1 MKLTSVTFKTSAER
15 FPPLVAI
22 DLDQLTPDEYVT
34 LRNLGYD
41 TQLSKITK
49 RTFEE
54 LEGHLG
60 IRGDVAK
67 KNGFY
72 VLIK

>member
-1 MKLTSVTFKTSAER
+1 MKLTSVTFKPSAER
-15 FPPLVAI
+15 FPPIVAI

-54 LEGHLG
+54 LEGYLG
-60 IRGDVAK
+60 IRGGVAK

>member
-1 MKLTSVTFKTSAER
+1 MKLTSVTFKPSAER
-15 FPPLVAI
+15 FPPIVAI
-22 DLDQLTPDEYVT
+22 DLDQLTPNEYVT

-54 LEGHLG
+54 LAIWEFEETLQ
-60 IRGDVAK
+60 RKMD
-67 KNGFY
+67 FMY
-72 VLIK
+72 

>member
-1 MKLTSVTFKTSAER
+1 MKLTSVTFKPSAER
-15 FPPLVAI
+15 FPPIVAI
-22 DLDQLTPDEYVT
+22 DLDQLTPNEYVT

-49 RTFEE
+49 RTFGE
-54 LEGHLG
+54 LEGLLG
-60 IRGDVAK
+60 IRGDVSK

>member
-1 MKLTSVTFKTSAER
+1 MKLTSVIFESSVER
-15 FPPLVAI
+15 FPPIVSI

-34 LRNLGYD
+34 LRNLGYG
-41 TQLSKITK
+41 TRLSKITK
-49 RTFEE
+49 MTFEE
-54 LEGHLG
+54 LEDHLG

>member
-1 MKLTSVTFKTSAER
+1 MKLTIVIFESSVER
-15 FPPLVAI
+15 FPPIVSI
-22 DLDQLTPDEYVT
+22 DLDQLTPNEYVT

-60 IRGDVAK
+60 IRGDVTK

>member
-1 MKLTSVTFKTSAER
+1 MKLTSVIFESSVER

-49 RTFEE
+49 GPLKSWKAIWEFEE
-54 LEGHLG
+54 TLQ
-60 IRGDVAK
+60 R

>member
-1 MKLTSVTFKTSAER
+1 MKLTSVIFESSVER
-15 FPPLVAI
+15 FPPIVSI
-22 DLDQLTPDEYVT
+22 DLDQLTPNEYVT

-60 IRGDVAK
+60 IRGDVTK

>member
-1 MKLTSVTFKTSAER
+1 MKLTSVTFKPSAER
-15 FPPLVAI
+15 FPPIVAI

-49 RTFEE
+49 GP
-54 LEGHLG
+54 LKSWKAIWG

-67 KNGFY
+67 KMDFMY
-72 VLIK
+72 

>member
-1 MKLTSVTFKTSAER
+1 MKLTSVTFKPSAER
-15 FPPLVAI
+15 FPPIVAI
-22 DLDQLTPDEYVT
+22 DLDQLTPNEYVT

-41 TQLSKITK
+41 T
-49 RTFEE
+49 
-54 LEGHLG
+54 HLG

>member
-1 MKLTSVTFKTSAER
+1 MKLTSVTFKPSAER
-15 FPPLVAI
+15 FPPIVAI

-34 LRNLGYD
+34 LRNLGYG
-41 TQLSKITK
+41 TRLSKITK
-49 RTFEE
+49 MTFEE

-60 IRGDVAK
+60 IRGDVTK

-72 VLIK
+72 VLVK

>member
-1 MKLTSVTFKTSAER
+1 MKLTSVTFKPSAER
-15 FPPLVAI
+15 FPPIVAI
-22 DLDQLTPDEYVT
+22 DLDQLTPNEYVT

-54 LEGHLG
+54 LEDHLEVKG
-60 IRGDVAK
+60 NVAK

>member
-1 MKLTSVTFKTSAER
+1 MKLTSVTFKPSAER
-15 FPPLVAI
+15 FPPIVSI
-22 DLDQLTPDEYVT
+22 DLDQLTPNEYVT

-41 TQLSKITK
+41 MQLSKITK

-60 IRGDVAK
+60 IRGYVAK

-72 VLIK
+72 VLVK

>member
-1 MKLTSVTFKTSAER
+1 MKLTSVTFKPSAER
-15 FPPLVAI
+15 FPPIVAI
-22 DLDQLTPDEYVT
+22 DLDQLTPNEYVT

-54 LEGHLG
+54 KWILCINQI
-60 IRGDVAK
+60 IRK
-67 KNGFY
+67 EWS
-72 VLIK
+72 LWPQ

>member
-1 MKLTSVTFKTSAER
+1 MKLTSVTFKPSAER
-15 FPPLVAI
+15 FPPIVAI
-22 DLDQLTPDEYVT
+22 DLDQLTPNEYVT

-54 LEGHLG
+54 LEYHLG
-60 IRGDVAK
+60 ILGYVVK

-72 VLIK
+72 VLVK

>member
-1 MKLTSVTFKTSAER
+1 MKLTSVISESSVER
-15 FPPLVAI
+15 FPPIVSI
-22 DLDQLTPDEYVT
+22 DLDQLTPNEYVT

-60 IRGDVAK
+60 IRGDVTK